1 MILEILKTE
10 QIVTIQISRQHF
22 RASADINITREK
34 DANPSTEEPTTTTTL
49 PEESTSAL
57 ETTTTTTSEGSWQST
72 EANNIDDWCEANC
85 HHPIQ
90 PYCPQPHCNVN
101 VLNMDYVGM

>member
-1 MILEILKTE
+1 MVKTFSKLFENMILEILKTE

-72 EANNIDDWCEANC
+72 EANNIDDWCEAN
-85 HHPIQ
+85 
-90 PYCPQPHCNVN
+90 
-101 VLNMDYVGM
+101 